1 MTQENQQNR
10 KNPWNGLRT
19 YMEGEVLYGR
29 SDEINVLSLMILQS
43 HQTVVYG
50 RSGIGKSSILNAG
63 IFPIMRRQG
72 VFPVYIR
79 FEHNVEKSY
88 LNQIKDTILREIEKQ
103 GGKISIHKLVEK
115 SGDESLWEFFHRI
128 EYRDEDGRRLKPM
141 IVFDQ
146 FEEIFTLENDKEKI
160 DHFFRELADLINNV
174 MPQELTEP
182 DTTGNATEQ
191 NEALPEG
198 MLDLGLDAFSHISYS
213 YNTES
218 DYHLVFTLRED
229 FLSYLERNT
238 TDIPALKNNRYCLQ
252 PINEEQAAEI
262 IMKPRPGLVDP
273 EVAKLIIKKVT
284 GETDIEID
292 GNPKIQVDS
301 AILSLYLSRLYDKM
315 IAEGETR
322 ISSDLVETHSANII
336 EDFYNDAIRN
346 LSDFSVEMLET
357 NLINDNG
364 RRDNRDRHTIM
375 NKCGLTGEQYRYLV
389 HDVKLLREFVY
400 GGDVRVE
407 YIHDV
412 LCDVIVKHRQEREE
426 ALRLEEVK
434 RKAKKDKRNLI
445 IKATMIASS
454 VVLLVMFLSGLY
466 VKNTENVKILEQQ
479 QNVVVTLAEDSTT
492 NFYYWEAMLK
502 VTGYY
507 ENDRDTLLYFNDS
520 ITNKNIN
527 DTYPI
532 NIDSCQR
539 VVFELDYGDFVGIGD
554 FKKDTIELTSAK
566 LMESPYVRMTIT
578 RKIPNK
584 HKYDGKLVLDVED
597 LDFPLKNA
605 YVMVGDAMS
614 QTDSIGIFRLSLT
627 EEPTEG
633 TVLMVA
639 QPRLGIFEYPIK
651 LGKEKEHR
659 IYRIMPTDS
668 MSGFR
673 SRVAEMDSIKAWHYA
688 TVYDLCRNKG
698 SNKGLTVTYT
708 DGKKDRLKLFMIQ
721 DANKD
726 DRNLLSGY
734 FYFVSEMDKYMKT
747 KEPDYAKFTG
757 SGYIDK
763 KPKTDEKNNKP
774 YYNFEFVGYDVA
786 ENTRTI
792 KGRYYP
798 ADKGKGP
805 GGFYDGY
812 VSSGKHPVATFKLDE

>member
-1 MTQENQQNR
+1 MTQANQHDR

-29 SDEINVLSLMILQS
+29 SEEINVLSLMILQS

-63 IFPIMRRQG
+63 IFPIMRKQG

-79 FEHNVEKSY
+79 FEHNVEKTY
-88 LNQIKDTILREIEKQ
+88 LNQIKDIILREIEKQ
-103 GGKISIHKLVEK
+103 GGKIRIHKLVEK

-128 EYRDEDGRRLKPM
+128 EYRDEGGKRLKPM

-146 FEEIFTLENDKEKI
+146 FEEIFTLENDKEKV
-160 DHFFRELADLINNV
+160 DNFFRELADLINNV
-174 MPQELTEP
+174 MPEELTEP
-182 DTTGNATEQ
+182 ETTDTATEQ
-191 NEALPEG
+191 KEAPEG

-238 TDIPALKNNRYCLQ
+238 TDIPSLKNNRYCLQ

-262 IMKPRPGLVDP
+262 IMKPRSGLVDT
-273 EVAKLIIKKVT
+273 EVAKLIIEKVT

-292 GNPKIQVDS
+292 GHPKIQVDS

-315 IAEGETR
+315 IAEGETK
-322 ISSDLVETHSANII
+322 ITSELVETHSANII
-336 EDFYNDAIRN
+336 EDFYNDAIKN
-346 LSDFSVEMLET
+346 LSDFSIEMLET

-364 RRDNRDRHTIM
+364 RRDNRDRQTIM
-375 NKCGLTGEQYRYLV
+375 NKCGLTREQYRYLV

-426 ALRLEEVK
+426 AMRLEEVK

-445 IKATMIASS
+445 IKATLIATS
-454 VVLLVMFLSGLY
+454 VVMIVMFLSGLY
-466 VKNTENVKILEQQ
+466 VKNTENVKILDQQ

-507 ENDRDTLLYFNDS
+507 GSDHDTLLYFNNS

-539 VVFELDYGDFVGIGD
+539 LVFELDYGDFVGIGD
-554 FKKDTIELTSAK
+554 FRKQKIELTSAK
-566 LMESPYVRMTIT
+566 LMESPYVKMTIT
-578 RKIPNK
+578 RDIPNK
-584 HKYDGKLVLDVED
+584 HKYDGKLILDVED
-597 LDFPLKNA
+597 VEHPLKNA

-627 EEPTEG
+627 EEPTEE

-651 LGKEKEHR
+651 LEKEKEQR

-673 SRVAEMDSIKAWHYA
+673 SRLAEMDSIQKWNYA
-688 TVYDLCRNKG
+688 TVGDLCRNKG
-698 SNKGLTVTYT
+698 SKNGLTITYT
-708 DGKKDRLKLFMIQ
+708 DGKKDRLKMYMIQ
-721 DANKD
+721 YANKKNRD
-726 DRNLLSGY
+726 LLSGY
-734 FYFVSEMDKYMKT
+734 FYFASEKDKYMKT

-757 SGYIDK
+757 SGYIEK
-763 KPKTDEKNNKP
+763 GLKTDEKNNKQ

-792 KGRYYP
+792 KGRFYP
-798 ADKGKGP
+798 NGKG
-805 GGFYDGY
+805 GYYDGY